1 MLDTT
6 TALLHTMT
14 PAWRDHVAVGDIVS
28 FHFPCATDDDATAP
42 KARPCLVL
50 DVENIGGQRYALLA
64 YGTTATTGANRGY
77 EIRVR
82 SAEAL
87 ATAGLHKPTRFVAA
101 RRLLV
106 PLDSGG
112 FACCAGTGAPVLGC
126 LTGETRERMH
136 AVRARIHAERDI
148 AADRRASRRR
158 AGHRRP
164 SPMRP
169 VVVEVRR
176 TKRQAVRSGEAS

>member
-6 TALLHTMT
+6 TALLPTMT

-28 FHFPCATDDDATAP
+28 FHFPCATDDTATAP

-50 DVENIGGQRYALLA
+50 DVETIHGQRYALLA

-87 ATAGLHKPTRFVAA
+87 TSGGLHKPTRFVAA

-112 FACCAGTGAPVLGC
+112 FACCAGTGAPVLGR

-136 AVRARIHAERDI
+136 AVRARLHAERDI

-158 AGHRRP
+158 TGSLKSRAPGP
-164 SPMRP
+164 F
-169 VVVEVRR
+169 VVETRR
-176 TKRQAVRSGEAS
+176 TKRQTACSGKAS

>member
-6 TALLHTMT
+6 TALLPTMT

-28 FHFPCATDDDATAP
+28 YRFPCATDQDTTP
-42 KARPCLVL
+42 KTRPCLVL
-50 DVENIGGQRYALLA
+50 DVETINGQRYALLA

-82 SAEAL
+82 SADAL
-87 ATAGLHKPTRFVAA
+87 ASAGLHKPTRFVAA

-106 PLDSGG
+106 PLESAG
-112 FACCAGTGAPVLGC
+112 FACSAATGAPVLGR

-158 AGHRRP
+158 AGSRRWSAP
-164 SPMRP
+164 RP
-169 VVVEVRR
+169 VVVEIRR